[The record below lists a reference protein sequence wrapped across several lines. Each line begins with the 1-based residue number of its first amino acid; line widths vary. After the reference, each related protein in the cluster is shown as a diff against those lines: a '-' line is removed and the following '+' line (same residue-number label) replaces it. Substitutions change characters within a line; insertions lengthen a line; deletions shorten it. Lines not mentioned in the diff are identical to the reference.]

1 MPKLV
6 VLAACCRKELVLSM
20 SGFMEEWE
28 KAEDRMSDSALALLD
43 NVTEKDRGLLLH
55 WLLTECDL
63 PVAALAVP
71 AAPCR
76 DSYRLRQLC
85 CSLNRPRPN
94 ATDGEREWFSGL
106 LTETTLQPTKIHL
119 GSMGFRQLA
128 KDIRKRSVWPLQSL

>member
-63 PVAALAVP
+63 LVAALAVP
-71 AAPCR
+71 A
-76 DSYRLRQLC
+76 
-85 CSLNRPRPN
+85 SLP
-94 ATDGEREWFSGL
+94 
-106 LTETTLQPTKIHL
+106 
-119 GSMGFRQLA
+119 
-128 KDIRKRSVWPLQSL
+128 